1 MAGTE
6 RGTAS
11 EDRHT
16 PHMQGEN
23 PSCAKGFYSERASG
37 EEERQGVGGGGREER
52 EKDDSRIQSL
62 VSNEQVHHTQTAHE
76 TEWRCEEE

>member
-1 MAGTE
+1 
-6 RGTAS
+6 
-11 EDRHT
+11 
-16 PHMQGEN
+16 MQGEN
-23 PSCAKGFYSERASG
+23 PSCAKGFCSERASG

-62 VSNEQVHHTQTAHE
+62 ESNEQVHHTQTAHE